1 MNDCE
6 NLYAEYRYDFE
17 ELMSFVKTLLAAAE
31 NEDFELTQKDMEHNI
46 EMVHEKL
53 INQQNKFH
61 LLSDKLFIKD

>member
-17 ELMSFVKTLLAAAE
+17 ELTSFVKTLLAAAE
-31 NEDFELTQKDMEHNI
+31 NEDFELTQKDMEHNV

-53 INQQNKFH
+53 INLQNKFH

>member
-6 NLYAEYRYDFE
+6 NLYTEYRYDFE

>member
-31 NEDFELTQKDMEHNI
+31 NEDFELTQKNMEHNI

-53 INQQNKFH
+53 INLQNKFH
-61 LLSDKLFIKD
+61 